1 MKLTNGLA
9 LFLTLFVAV
18 GCNGIQQETANSS
31 TAIVESKENDKSGQS
46 NLNKESNIKVGSFVS
61 GEHTT
66 QGTVRLM
73 SEKEQTIIK
82 LDSDFKTSEMGPD
95 LVVIL
100 HRSEDVIG
108 STKPPAYAIQEGDYV
123 VIAPLNKFSGMQEYI
138 VPENINL
145 AEYKSVAIWCRKFN
159 ATFGSAVVN

>member
-18 GCNGIQQETANSS
+18 GCNSVQQETANSS
-31 TAIVESKENDKSGQS
+31 TAIVEAKENDTTDQS
-46 NLNKESNIKVGSFVS
+46 NREKESSIKVGSFVS
-61 GEHTT
+61 GEHPT
-66 QGTVRLM
+66 QGTVRLV
-73 SEKEQTIIK
+73 SEKEQTLIK

-100 HRSEDVIG
+100 HRSPDVIG

-123 VIAPLNKFSGMQEYI
+123 VIAPLNKFSGTQEYI
-138 VPENINL
+138 IPENINL
-145 AEYKSVAIWCRKFN
+145 AEYQSIAIWCRKFN
-159 ATFGSAVVN
+159 ATFGSAMVN